1 MCLVINGF
9 DISLSIVRSTS
20 ESEQNTKCKSTS
32 TFADMP
38 TNLGKKRKIDMAN
51 KPFKQDLRA

>member
-9 DISLSIVRSTS
+9 DISLSIFCSTS
-20 ESEQNTKCKSTS
+20 ESEQSTKCKSTS

-38 TNLGKKRKIDMAN
+38 TNVGGGKKNRYG
-51 KPFKQDLRA
+51 